1 MMRQTNRVY
10 PGEVY
15 QSTAFALGKDAGT
28 ETVLILDVPSEA
40 SLMLRSV
47 TINQVDCLVI
57 ESKFYGSKPGDVVKV
72 SYSTLLSKSF
82 MRIL

>member
-1 MMRQTNRVY
+1 M
-10 PGEVY
+10 
-15 QSTAFALGKDAGT
+15 
-28 ETVLILDVPSEA
+28 LILDVPSEA